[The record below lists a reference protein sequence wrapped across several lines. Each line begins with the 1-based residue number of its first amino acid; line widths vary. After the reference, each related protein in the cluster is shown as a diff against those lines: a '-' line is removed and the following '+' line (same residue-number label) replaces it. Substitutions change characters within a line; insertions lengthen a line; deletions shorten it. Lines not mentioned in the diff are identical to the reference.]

1 MMLLALDVL
10 DRVPG
15 ATIIY
20 DVKCTGHLAKVIE
33 EAGGKAVM
41 YKTGHSL
48 IKARMK
54 EIGSPFAGEMSGHFF
69 FGERWY
75 GVDDGIYAAARLLE
89 ILSGTETP
97 PEAILNALPTSFS
110 TPELKV
116 EMSEGENHAFIDAF
130 QAKARFENADVNT
143 IDGVRADFADGW
155 GLVRASNTT
164 PILVVRFDAE
174 TKVALERI
182 KNTFRAKMLAV
193 NPDLDLP
200 F

>member
-1 MMLLALDVL
+1 
-10 DRVPG
+10 
-15 ATIIY
+15 
-20 DVKCTGHLAKVIE
+20 
-33 EAGGKAVM
+33 
-41 YKTGHSL
+41 
-48 IKARMK
+48 
-54 EIGSPFAGEMSGHFF
+54 MSGHFF

-89 ILSGTETP
+89 ILGNTEAP

-116 EMSEGENHAFIDAF
+116 QMQEGENHSFIEAFKAV
-130 QAKARFENADVNT
+130 ARFEGAEINT
-143 IDGVRADFADGW
+143 IDGLRADFDDGW

-174 TKVALERI
+174 TEQALARI
-182 KNTFRAKMLAV
+182 KTTFRNQMLQV
-193 NPDLDLP
+193 NPDLELP